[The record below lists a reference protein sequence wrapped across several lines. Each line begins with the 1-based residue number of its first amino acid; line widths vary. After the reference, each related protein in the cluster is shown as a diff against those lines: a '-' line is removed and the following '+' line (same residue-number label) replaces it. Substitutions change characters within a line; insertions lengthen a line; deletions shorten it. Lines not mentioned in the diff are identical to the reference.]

1 MRLIRAVLCVYAN
14 WRQSQLI
21 QTSHNNSHLFSGQCG
36 KTILAI
42 FIHHKICVTNQNED
56 VMSLETCFSLC
67 LKREDESVEKG
78 QLQFCI
84 LDLAFQTYAT
94 IALKFKV
101 LFYNKVLRCRQA
113 MKKCCLQIKPTELAC
128 SFVPDQ
134 MVIWCYDTLAAQ
146 LSQ

>member
-21 QTSHNNSHLFSGQCG
+21 QTSHNQGHLFSGQCD
-36 KTILAI
+36 KTTLAI
-42 FIHHKICVTNQNED
+42 FIHHKICVTIQKGD
-56 VMSLETCFSLC
+56 ILSLEICFSLC
-67 LKREDESVEKG
+67 LKREDESVVKG

-101 LFYNKVLRCRQA
+101 LLYNKVLRCRQA
-113 MKKCCLQIKPTELAC
+113 MKKSAV
-128 SFVPDQ
+128 FR
-134 MVIWCYDTLAAQ
+134 
-146 LSQ
+146 